1 MLLAGLKLMFIGM
14 ATVLLFLLLMIV
26 LIQIVSKLTV
36 NIAAKELEVIKNEKL
51 ERARRANEIKLSDEG
66 DVPIAVF
73 AAAIAA
79 FEEDAVNG
87 N

>member
-14 ATVLLFLLLMIV
+14 ATVVLFLLLMIV

-36 NIAAKELEVIKNEKL
+36 NIAAKELAAIKKEKL
-51 ERARRANEIKLSDEG
+51 ERARRANEIKLSEEG